1 MSWLLKFTD
10 WTVHYTRAEARFI
23 FNFVRECTCRAIGT
37 VVISYAAQLLVLWTS
52 NSYTGG
58 RTKSKTEQKIKEFNK
73 TKKTRQKKKTFNSA
87 KPTPFSFYL
96 CRFSHISFNVCV
108 LYNTWYIH
116 VFLSHKYISFSYSFS
131 VDEKCFDIFFSI
143 RSSVHQA
150 SKTQLSFADL
160 IFIYLLLLLKKK
172 QEILSLIVS
181 NVLVVFVLFARS

>member
-73 TKKTRQKKKTFNSA
+73 TKKTRQKKKHSIPPNQHRFHSISVVSVIFHSMCVCCTIHGTYMYSWAINTYHSH
-87 KPTPFSFYL
+87 TPSVL
-96 CRFSHISFNVCV
+96 MKNV
-108 LYNTWYIH
+108 L
-116 VFLSHKYISFSYSFS
+116 
-131 VDEKCFDIFFSI
+131 IFFLVFAQVFI
-143 RSSVHQA
+143 KHQRH
-150 SKTQLSFADL
+150 SF
-160 IFIYLLLLLKKK
+160 LLLIWFLFICCFCLKKTRN
-172 QEILSLIVS
+172 IVS
-181 NVLVVFVLFARS
+181 HCQ